1 MQIKER
7 FLDKDV
13 LIEALLSQ
21 KLVQYDRDM
30 ASLIAELGELVQF
43 GSGDT
48 IIEQNGSERDVYFL
62 IMGKVSL
69 TVKGSQFPYTR
80 DANISVG
87 EMSALNPTLPRSA
100 TVKAIDDTVAIKLDV
115 KAFQQLAEKYPKIHA
130 ILAKDLAE
138 RLNQRNELIANQNE
152 KARLF
157 IISTVESNH
166 IAKKIKAAFFH
177 NNNVEVK
184 IWSETDVFKGGDYT
198 LEALEKAVKDAD
210 FGLAILQDDDI
221 IISRDDEKRG
231 PRDNVVF
238 ELGLFMGL
246 LTHKRTFIAI
256 EKDVEQKLASDL
268 QGLTP
273 LQYKRET
280 GNQIDVSKLVYDLEI
295 LINDQGIRNKLEC

>member
-13 LIEALLSQ
+13 LIEALLPQ
-21 KLVQYDRDM
+21 KLVQYDREM

-48 IIEQNGSERDVYFL
+48 IIEQNGSERDVFFL

-69 TVKGSQFPYTR
+69 AVKGSQFPYTR
-80 DANISVG
+80 EANISVG

-115 KAFQQLAEKYPKIHA
+115 KAFQQLAEKYPKIHP
-130 ILAKDLAE
+130 ILAKDLVE
-138 RLNQRNELIANQNE
+138 RLNQRNELIENQNE

-166 IAKKIKAAFFH
+166 IAKQIKVALFH
-177 NNNVEVK
+177 NNNVEVT

-198 LEALEKAVKDAD
+198 LETLEQAVKQAD
-210 FGLAILQDDDI
+210 FGLAILQADDI
-221 IISRDDEKRG
+221 IISRDNEQRG
-231 PRDNVVF
+231 PRDNVIF

-246 LTHKRTFIAI
+246 LTRKRTYIAV
-256 EKDVEQKLASDL
+256 ENGVEQKLASDL
-268 QGLTP
+268 LGLTP
-273 LQYKRET
+273 LLYKRES
-280 GNQIDVSKLVYDLEI
+280 NNRIDVAKVVYDLENSI
-295 LINDQGIRNKLEC
+295 KELGIRNKLEC